1 MPRRARVFV
10 EGLIYHVYNRVG
22 RGEAPFRLDDEADA
36 LFSLMRDVKQR
47 DGLTVFAW
55 CIMPNHY
62 HLAVRTSSVP
72 LWRSMRYLQHTYA
85 QAFNRRCKVFGAL
98 WQSRYKARPV
108 TEQGSLLR
116 LLAYVHLNPVV
127 ARMVKAPGDYRW
139 SGHRELV
146 RRVPSGLVDADAV
159 YALLG
164 GTRRQAVRAYESL
177 LGREEKEPWM
187 GAGVEALPW
196 WRGAP
201 EDDAAGG
208 GLDPLG
214 RSAEPERRRLSVE
227 EYVERVAPLVGMT
240 VEDLSGRER
249 GAARVEARELI
260 GGLAVERWGVQV
272 KALAAAL
279 GKSRDGVS
287 LWVRR
292 AAQRRREDREFAAEL
307 DELDQRLAGEV
318 SKGAH

>member
-10 EGLIYHVYNRVG
+10 EGVIYHVYNRVG

-36 LFSLMRDVKQR
+36 FFSLMQDIKRRDR
-47 DGLTVFAW
+47 LTVFAW

-72 LWRSMRYLQHTYA
+72 LWRSMRHLQHTYA
-85 QAFNRRCKVFGAL
+85 QAFNRRCKVLGAL

-108 TEQGSLLR
+108 TGHGSLLR
-116 LLAYVHLNPVV
+116 LLAYVHLNPV
-127 ARMVKAPGDYRW
+127 AAKMVEDPGEYRW

-146 RRVPSGLVDADAV
+146 RRVPGALVDADAV

-177 LGREEKEPWM
+177 LRREEEEPWM
-187 GAGVEALPW
+187 GARVEALPW
-196 WRGAP
+196 WGGTP
-201 EDDAAGG
+201 EDDASQG

-214 RSAEPERRRLSVE
+214 RSAGLEREQLSAE
-227 EYVERVAPLVGMT
+227 EFVERVAPLAGVTAEELG
-240 VEDLSGRER
+240 SRER
-249 GAARVEARELI
+249 GVTLVEARELI

-272 KALAAAL
+272 KALAEAL

-292 AAQRRREDREFAAEL
+292 AAKRRREDGEFAAKL
-307 DELDQRLAGEV
+307 DELDRRLASEARRV
-318 SKGAH
+318 AR